1 MNFNDFC
8 YEKNGQSSFCNSLNT
23 DPQTL
28 SGFGS
33 ILPNI
38 SKGKTK
44 PAGML

>member
-1 MNFNDFC
+1 MFFSH
-8 YEKNGQSSFCNSLNT
+8 GLNT
-23 DPQTL
+23 DPQPL

-38 SKGKTK
+38 SKGNTK